1 MISLKKYLTDYRKY
15 LRKTLD
21 SSEEIDYRELLK
33 QHESHIC
40 FFRHERMIHLIVLFL
55 ISLVMI
61 GSITA
66 AVILKSFSVTLLAI
80 LLICL
85 EVPYITHYYFLEN
98 QVQRLYLDFDE
109 IFSRINPSLSFLS
122 ERDKL

>member
-1 MISLKKYLTDYRKY
+1 MKKYLTDYRKY

-33 QHESHIC
+33 QHESHIS
-40 FFRHERMIHLIVLFL
+40 FLQHERLIHLIVLFL

-85 EVPYITHYYFLEN
+85 EVPYIMHYYFLEN

>member
-1 MISLKKYLTDYRKY
+1 MKKYLTDYRKY

-33 QHESHIC
+33 QHESHIS
-40 FFRHERMIHLIVLFL
+40 FFQHERLIHLIVLFL

-66 AVILKSFSVTLLAI
+66 AVISKSFSVTLLAI